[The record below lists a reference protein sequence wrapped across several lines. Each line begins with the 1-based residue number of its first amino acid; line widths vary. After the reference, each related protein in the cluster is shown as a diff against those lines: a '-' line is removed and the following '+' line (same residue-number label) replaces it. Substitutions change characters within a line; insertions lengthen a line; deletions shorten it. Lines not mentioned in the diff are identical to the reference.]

1 MRPLMFGM
9 DFNPAGLT
17 FEELVQKQ
25 TELRKKYGLAV
36 SAGANPQVL
45 GQIQNVID
53 DISYHMMEQAEKD
66 RQKLLDG
73 TKKDDFGDSL
83 SIG

>member
-1 MRPLMFGM
+1 MFGM

-25 TELRKKYGLAV
+25 TELRKKFAIAA

-45 GQIQNVID
+45 GQIQNILD
-53 DISYHMMEQAEKD
+53 DISFHMSDMQALERAKI
-66 RQKLLDG
+66 LEG
-73 TKKDDFGDSL
+73 SKKDDFGDSL

>member
-1 MRPLMFGM
+1 M

-25 TELRKKYGLAV
+25 TELRKKYALAA
-36 SAGANPQVL
+36 SAGANPLIL
-45 GQIQNVID
+45 GQIQNILD
-53 DISYHMMEQAEKD
+53 DISFHMSDMQALERAKI
-66 RQKLLDG
+66 LEG
-73 TKKDDFGDSL
+73 SKKDDFGDSL

>member
-1 MRPLMFGM
+1 MMYGM

-25 TELRKKYGLAV
+25 TEMRKKLSLAA
-36 SAGANPQVL
+36 SAGANMQIL
-45 GQIQNVID
+45 GQLQNIID
-53 DISYHMMEQAEKD
+53 DISFHMSEMSALEKA
-66 RQKLLDG
+66 KILDG
-73 TKKDDFGDSL
+73 SKKDDFGDSL